1 MDVDFAFVVQRRHE
15 VHVLGG
21 RASAVGLND
30 LYPAISGVV
39 RVLVTECLTSVSIL
53 RHPAQEISMGQ
64 LATRRRNGLKETIEL
79 YLETDCRQYRSLKW
93 EVS

>member
-1 MDVDFAFVVQRRHE
+1 MLVARCSAAMDVDFAFVVQERHE

-39 RVLVTECLTSVSIL
+39 QVLVTECLTSVSIL
-53 RHPAQEISMGQ
+53 RHPAQEISMEQ
-64 LATRRRNGLKETIEL
+64 LATRRENGLKETIKL
-79 YLETDCRQYRSLKW
+79 YLETDCRQ
-93 EVS
+93 